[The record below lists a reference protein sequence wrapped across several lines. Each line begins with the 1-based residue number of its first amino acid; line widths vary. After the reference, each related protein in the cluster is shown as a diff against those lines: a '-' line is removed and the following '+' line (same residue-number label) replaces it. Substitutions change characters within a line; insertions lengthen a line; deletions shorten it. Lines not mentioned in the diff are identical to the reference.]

1 MTDIQIASLIL
12 VAKDTNDKITS
23 RICRRLGLGI
33 DVSKELDMSYLIQN
47 YIFSLNNGS
56 ETLTDAN
63 YNDLLERVNILYN
76 KCDKFW

>member
-1 MTDIQIASLIL
+1 MTTTQIASLIL